1 MPSRV
6 IAIGDVHGCA
16 SALRKLIEHINPQP
30 DDTLIPLGDCIDRG
44 PESRQVV
51 EELLALREQC
61 RLVPLLGNHEEMML
75 NFLDGRPQ
83 PDDWLECG
91 GDATL
96 ASYGGSREAP
106 AVPPEHVAFIRTWGD
121 CFETDSHFFVHASY
135 EPTRPLTQQHWQTL
149 RWHSL
154 KFGVPG
160 PHCSGRTAIV
170 GHTSLKDG
178 EILDLGYL
186 ICIDTYCWGGGW
198 LTALDVSSGCI
209 WQVDRTGRLRP

>member
-1 MPSRV
+1 
-6 IAIGDVHGCA
+6 
-16 SALRKLIEHINPQP
+16 
-30 DDTLIPLGDCIDRG
+30 
-44 PESRQVV
+44 
-51 EELLALREQC
+51 
-61 RLVPLLGNHEEMML
+61 
-75 NFLDGRPQ
+75 
-83 PDDWLECG
+83 
-91 GDATL
+91 L

-209 WQVDRTGRLRP
+209 WQVDRTGRLRQ